1 MLGVKQY
8 EYEGRQSGI
17 RILVAISRV
26 RSTKKSCY
34 YKPSSELVLRIFNNI
49 KEPHMNTKVLTT
61 LEYTKIIDLL
71 TEKSDSEPG
80 KKLCRELV
88 PSTDL
93 SAIRTA
99 QRETKDA
106 LARLFRIGSTSFG
119 SNRDLGF
126 SIRSLEIG
134 SSLSMSEL
142 LKLASFLDNV
152 SRIKTYGKKE
162 REDLPN
168 DSLDAYFEGLTP
180 MTQLANEIN
189 RCILSEEE
197 MADDASPRLKSI
209 RRSKLSTNEKIHSQ
223 LTSMVNG
230 AYRTFLQDAVITM
243 RDNRYCI
250 PVKAEY
256 KSQVSGMVHD
266 QSSTGSTFF
275 IEPAAVV
282 NLNNQLKELDLQE
295 QEEIEVIL
303 GDLSSQ
309 AAVHTSELAADQ
321 KIMTTLDFI
330 FAKAKLAMEQNA
342 TEPIFNTEHYIQ
354 IRKGRHPLLDK
365 KKAVPIDVRLGKDFD
380 LLVITGPNTGGKTV
394 SLKTVGLF
402 TLMGQ
407 AGLHI
412 PALDRSELSIFS
424 EVYADIGDEQSIE
437 QSLSTFSSHMT
448 RVVHILQHA
457 DADSLCLFD
466 ELGAGTDPTE
476 GAALAIA
483 ILNYLHDRGIRTM
496 ATTHYSELK
505 IYALST
511 NFVENACCE
520 FDVETLRP
528 TYRLLIGIPG
538 KSNAFAISSKLG
550 LSDEIIHAAKE
561 QISKEDESFEDVIA
575 DLEQSRVTIEKEQ
588 QEIAE
593 YKERIRTLQEQLQ
606 KKNEKI
612 DQAKDK
618 ILRDANE
625 KARAILQEAKDVA
638 DETIRDFNK
647 AGASADIKELEKK
660 RQKVRDKINEKNGK
674 LALGNTQKKP
684 ADQKTVDPKKLKKG
698 DSVKIISMNLKGIVN
713 TLPDARGNLFVQCGI
728 MRMQTN
734 VNDLVPVKEETI
746 TAPALQRTNTGKLKM
761 SKSFSVSS
769 EINLL
774 GCTVDE
780 AIAKL
785 DKYLDD
791 AYLAHLPSVRVVHGK
806 GTGALRSAVQSH
818 LKRLKYVKE
827 YRLGEYGEGDAGVT
841 IVTFK

>member
-1 MLGVKQY
+1 
-8 EYEGRQSGI
+8 
-17 RILVAISRV
+17 
-26 RSTKKSCY
+26 
-34 YKPSSELVLRIFNNI
+34 
-49 KEPHMNTKVLTT
+49 MNTKVLTT
-61 LEYTKIIDLL
+61 LEYNKIIDLL
-71 TEKSDSEPG
+71 TEKADSEPG
-80 KKLCRELV
+80 KKLCRDLV

-162 REDLPN
+162 REDFPN

-457 DADSLCLFD
+457 DADSMCLFD

-550 LSDEIIHAAKE
+550 LSDEIINAAKE

-674 LALGNTQKKP
+674 LALGNNQKKP
-684 ADQKTVDPKKLKKG
+684 ANQKTVDPKKLKKG

-734 VNDLVPVKEETI
+734 INDLVPVKEETI

-806 GTGALRSAVQSH
+806 GTGALRNAVQSH

>member
-1 MLGVKQY
+1 
-8 EYEGRQSGI
+8 
-17 RILVAISRV
+17 
-26 RSTKKSCY
+26 
-34 YKPSSELVLRIFNNI
+34 
-49 KEPHMNTKVLTT
+49 MNTKVLTT

-71 TEKSDSEPG
+71 TEKADSEPG
-80 KKLCRELV
+80 KKLCRDLV

-162 REDLPN
+162 REDFPN

-457 DADSLCLFD
+457 DADSMCLFD

-550 LSDEIIHAAKE
+550 LSDEIINAAKE

-618 ILRDANE
+618 ILRDVNE

-806 GTGALRSAVQSH
+806 GTGALRNAVQSH

>member
-1 MLGVKQY
+1 
-8 EYEGRQSGI
+8 
-17 RILVAISRV
+17 
-26 RSTKKSCY
+26 
-34 YKPSSELVLRIFNNI
+34 
-49 KEPHMNTKVLTT
+49 MNTKVLTT
-61 LEYTKIIDLL
+61 LEYNKIIDLL
-71 TEKSDSEPG
+71 TEKADSEPG
-80 KKLCRELV
+80 KKLCRDLV

-93 SAIRTA
+93 FTIRTA

-197 MADDASPRLKSI
+197 MADDASPKLKSI

-674 LALGNTQKKP
+674 LALGNTQKKS

-806 GTGALRSAVQSH
+806 GTGALRNAVQSH

>member
-1 MLGVKQY
+1 
-8 EYEGRQSGI
+8 
-17 RILVAISRV
+17 
-26 RSTKKSCY
+26 
-34 YKPSSELVLRIFNNI
+34 
-49 KEPHMNTKVLTT
+49 MNTKVLTT

-71 TEKSDSEPG
+71 TEKADSEPG

-152 SRIKTYGKKE
+152 NRIKTYGKKE

-309 AAVHTSELAADQ
+309 AAVHTSELAAEQ

-550 LSDEIIHAAKE
+550 LSDEIINAAKE

-606 KKNEKI
+606 RKNEKI

-647 AGASADIKELEKK
+647 VGASADIKELEKK

-674 LALGNTQKKP
+674 LALGNNQKKP
-684 ADQKTVDPKKLKKG
+684 ANQKTVDPKKLKKG

-734 VNDLVPVKEETI
+734 INDLVPVKEETI

>member
-1 MLGVKQY
+1 
-8 EYEGRQSGI
+8 
-17 RILVAISRV
+17 
-26 RSTKKSCY
+26 
-34 YKPSSELVLRIFNNI
+34 
-49 KEPHMNTKVLTT
+49 MNTKVLTT
-61 LEYTKIIDLL
+61 LEYMKIIDLL
-71 TEKSDSEPG
+71 TEKADSEPG
-80 KKLCRELV
+80 KKLCRDLV

-93 SAIRTA
+93 STIRTA

-126 SIRSLEIG
+126 FIRSLEIG

-197 MADDASPRLKSI
+197 MADDASPKLKSI

-806 GTGALRSAVQSH
+806 GTGALRNAVQSH

>member
-1 MLGVKQY
+1 
-8 EYEGRQSGI
+8 
-17 RILVAISRV
+17 
-26 RSTKKSCY
+26 
-34 YKPSSELVLRIFNNI
+34 
-49 KEPHMNTKVLTT
+49 MNTKVLTT

-71 TEKSDSEPG
+71 TEKADSEPG

-162 REDLPN
+162 REDFQN
-168 DSLDAYFEGLTP
+168 DSLEAYFEGLSP

-674 LALGNTQKKP
+674 LALGNNQKKP
-684 ADQKTVDPKKLKKG
+684 ANQKTVDPKKLKKG

-734 VNDLVPVKEETI
+734 INDLVPVKEETI

>member
-1 MLGVKQY
+1 MRMDVT
-8 EYEGRQSGI
+8 
-17 RILVAISRV
+17 ISRV
-26 RSTKKSCY
+26 LSTKKSCY
-34 YKPSSELVLRIFNNI
+34 YKPGSELVLRIFNNI

-61 LEYTKIIDLL
+61 LEYNKIIDLL
-71 TEKSDSEPG
+71 TEKADSEPG
-80 KKLCRELV
+80 KKLCRDLV

-162 REDLPN
+162 REDFPN

-197 MADDASPRLKSI
+197 MADDASPKLKSI

-230 AYRTFLQDAVITM
+230 AYRIFLQDAVITM

-638 DETIRDFNK
+638 DETIRVFNK

>member
-1 MLGVKQY
+1 MD
-8 EYEGRQSGI
+8 I
-17 RILVAISRV
+17 TISRV
-26 RSTKKSCY
+26 LSTKKSYY
-34 YKPSSELVLRIFNNI
+34 YKPDSEEMRSIFELVLRIFNNI

-71 TEKSDSEPG
+71 TEKADSEPG
-80 KKLCRELV
+80 KKLCRDLV

-106 LARLFRIGSTSFG
+106 LVRLFRIGSTSFG

-162 REDLPN
+162 REYLPN
-168 DSLDAYFEGLTP
+168 DSLDVYFEGLTP

-282 NLNNQLKELDLQE
+282 NLNNQLKELDLKE

-550 LSDEIIHAAKE
+550 LSDDIIHAAKE

-806 GTGALRSAVQSH
+806 GTGALRNAVQSH

>member
-1 MLGVKQY
+1 
-8 EYEGRQSGI
+8 
-17 RILVAISRV
+17 
-26 RSTKKSCY
+26 
-34 YKPSSELVLRIFNNI
+34 
-49 KEPHMNTKVLTT
+49 MNTKVLTT

-71 TEKSDSEPG
+71 TEKADSEPG

-93 SAIRTA
+93 SAIRTV

-550 LSDEIIHAAKE
+550 LSDEIINAAKE

-674 LALGNTQKKP
+674 LALGNNQKKP
-684 ADQKTVDPKKLKKG
+684 ANQKTVDPKKLKKG

-734 VNDLVPVKEETI
+734 INDLVPVKEETI

-791 AYLAHLPSVRVVHGK
+791 AYLAHLLSVRVVHGK

>member
-1 MLGVKQY
+1 
-8 EYEGRQSGI
+8 
-17 RILVAISRV
+17 
-26 RSTKKSCY
+26 
-34 YKPSSELVLRIFNNI
+34 
-49 KEPHMNTKVLTT
+49 MNTKVLTT

-71 TEKSDSEPG
+71 TEKADSEPG

-93 SAIRTA
+93 SAIRAA

-152 SRIKTYGKKE
+152 NRIKTYGKKE

-550 LSDEIIHAAKE
+550 LSDEIINAAKE

-647 AGASADIKELEKK
+647 VGASADIKELEKK

-674 LALGNTQKKP
+674 LALGNNQKKP
-684 ADQKTVDPKKLKKG
+684 ANQKTVDPKKLKKG

-734 VNDLVPVKEETI
+734 INDLVPVKEETI

>member
-1 MLGVKQY
+1 
-8 EYEGRQSGI
+8 
-17 RILVAISRV
+17 
-26 RSTKKSCY
+26 
-34 YKPSSELVLRIFNNI
+34 
-49 KEPHMNTKVLTT
+49 MNTKVLTT

-71 TEKSDSEPG
+71 TEKADSEPG

-520 FDVETLRP
+520 FDMETLRP

-647 AGASADIKELEKK
+647 VGASADIKELEKK

-674 LALGNTQKKP
+674 LALGNNQKKP
-684 ADQKTVDPKKLKKG
+684 ANQKTVDPKKLKKG

-734 VNDLVPVKEETI
+734 INDLVPVKEETI

>member
-1 MLGVKQY
+1 
-8 EYEGRQSGI
+8 
-17 RILVAISRV
+17 
-26 RSTKKSCY
+26 
-34 YKPSSELVLRIFNNI
+34 
-49 KEPHMNTKVLTT
+49 MNTKVLTT

-71 TEKSDSEPG
+71 TEKADSEPG

-152 SRIKTYGKKE
+152 NRIKTYGKKE

-380 LLVITGPNTGGKTV
+380 LLVITGSNTGGKTV

-550 LSDEIIHAAKE
+550 LSDEIINAAKE

-606 KKNEKI
+606 RKNEKI

-647 AGASADIKELEKK
+647 VGASADIKELEKK

-674 LALGNTQKKP
+674 LALGNNQKKP
-684 ADQKTVDPKKLKKG
+684 ANQKTVDPKKLKKG

-734 VNDLVPVKEETI
+734 INDLVPVKEETI

-806 GTGALRSAVQSH
+806 GTGALRSVVQSH